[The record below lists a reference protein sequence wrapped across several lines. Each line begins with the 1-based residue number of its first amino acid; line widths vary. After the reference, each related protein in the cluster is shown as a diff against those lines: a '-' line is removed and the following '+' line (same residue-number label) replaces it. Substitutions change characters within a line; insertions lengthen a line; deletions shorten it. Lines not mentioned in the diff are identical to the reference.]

1 VKQKVVLVRND
12 QYWGKRPKLKQL
24 IIVPISDNSARLQAL
39 QTGEVNAIDLLQPQ
53 DVAKVQD
60 NPSLKTLS
68 RPPFNVAY
76 VTINQKKAPFDKLI
90 VRQAVAYG
98 LNRQAV
104 VNTFYAGRAQVANEF
119 MPPSLFGW
127 AKDVVKYPFNPTK
140 AKQLLQQA
148 GLTLPVPVDFYYPT
162 GVSRPYMPDPQ
173 GIFQVFANSLEQSG
187 FKVIPHSEPWRPQYV
202 ADVNAGTAGDLN
214 LIGWTG
220 DYGDPDDFLG
230 VFFKNVN
237 PQFGFSNAALTALLN
252 KGAAEVNL
260 KKRIAIY
267 QQANRMIMKDILP
280 GVPYAHTRP
289 PLGIQKAV
297 KGYIPSPAGSDPLA
311 SVYFGGT

>member
-1 VKQKVVLVRND
+1 MLFRSKVV
-12 QYWGKRPKLKQL
+12 
-24 IIVPISDNSARLQAL
+24 
-39 QTGEVNAIDLLQPQ
+39 
-53 DVAKVQD
+53 
-60 NPSLKTLS
+60 
-68 RPPFNVAY
+68 
-76 VTINQKKAPFDKLI
+76 
-90 VRQAVAYG
+90 
-98 LNRQAV
+98 
-104 VNTFYAGRAQVANEF
+104 
-119 MPPSLFGW
+119 
-127 AKDVVKYPFNPTK
+127 
-140 AKQLLQQA
+140 
-148 GLTLPVPVDFYYPT
+148 
-162 GVSRPYMPDPQ
+162 
-173 GIFQVFANSLEQSG
+173 
-187 FKVIPHSEPWRPQYV
+187 PHSEPWRPQYV
-202 ADVNAGTAGDLN
+202 ADVNAGTAGQLN

-237 PQFGFSNAALTALLN
+237 PQWGFTNAALTALLN

-289 PLGIQKAV
+289 PLATQKSV